1 MPPLIK
7 TTAKTTAKG
16 DVGFLALKAQ
26 MRKAQG
32 SYVTVGILE
41 PERRYPLQV
50 TGPKAGGGKK
60 TRSAPVGATLGQV
73 AAWMEFG
80 THDKQGNPIVP
91 ARSFIRSPIDRGL
104 AAIERVKTRALQS
117 LVLGEITLQ
126 VALGRLG
133 AECQRRMQNAIVKS
147 ETGVPLKPKTIA
159 RKRKLG
165 QPDIPL
171 IATGLLRSSIAFAV
185 VLAGGMGGKTKK

>member
-7 TTAKTTAKG
+7 ARTKTTAKG
-16 DVGFLALKAQ
+16 DVGFLALKKEL
-26 MRKAQG
+26 RKAQG

-41 PERRYPLQV
+41 PERRYPLPV
-50 TGPKAGGGKK
+50 TRPKKGGGKASG
-60 TRSAPVGATLGQV
+60 SAPIGATLGQV
-73 AAWMEFG
+73 AVWMEFG
-80 THDKQGNPIVP
+80 THDRQGNPIVP

-104 AAIERVKTRALQS
+104 AAIERVKTKALQQ
-117 LVLGEITLQ
+117 LALGEITLQ

-147 ETGVPLKPKTIA
+147 ETGPPLKPKTLA

-185 VLAGGMGGKTKK
+185 TLAGGGGKTKK